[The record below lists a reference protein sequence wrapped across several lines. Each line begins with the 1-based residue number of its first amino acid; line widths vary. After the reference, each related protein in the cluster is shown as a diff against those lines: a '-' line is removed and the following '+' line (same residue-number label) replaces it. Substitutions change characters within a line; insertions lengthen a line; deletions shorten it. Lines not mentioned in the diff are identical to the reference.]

1 MPQSRQTPLRPAE
14 TILLET
20 ILSETILSETILVR
34 PFGPDTGLA
43 YGRKPQTGLVTPI
56 AGSETSRM
64 VQMGRIGAQ
73 KLRSKAT
80 ESLILKQNQ
89 AGDKGAVSARPGGEK
104 HSGGP

>member
-1 MPQSRQTPLRPAE
+1 MRPAE

-43 YGRKPQTGLVTPI
+43 YGRKPQTGLV

-64 VQMGRIGAQ
+64 VQMGRIGTQ
-73 KLRSKAT
+73 KLR
-80 ESLILKQNQ
+80 LVMLKVKNTS
-89 AGDKGAVSARPGGEK
+89 AGRETRPEPIHVPK
-104 HSGGP
+104 IRDRNALRV

>member
-1 MPQSRQTPLRPAE
+1 MRPAE

-20 ILSETILSETILVR
+20 ILSKTILSETILVR

-64 VQMGRIGAQ
+64 IQMGRIGTQ
-73 KLRSKAT
+73 KLR
-80 ESLILKQNQ
+80 LVMLKVKNTS
-89 AGDKGAVSARPGGEK
+89 AGRETRPEPIHVPK
-104 HSGGP
+104 IRDRNALRV